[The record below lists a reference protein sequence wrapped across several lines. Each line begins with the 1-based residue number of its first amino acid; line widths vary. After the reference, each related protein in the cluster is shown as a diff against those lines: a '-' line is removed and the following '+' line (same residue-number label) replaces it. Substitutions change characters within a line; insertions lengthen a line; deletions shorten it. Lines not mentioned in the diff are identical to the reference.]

1 VRKHTLDYKGML
13 TLETCKKMLN
23 DGSKKKY
30 SDDEVKLL
38 RETLYW
44 FAELQLESEYYFFN
58 N

>member
-1 VRKHTLDYKGML
+1 ML

-38 RETLYW
+38 RKTLYW
-44 FAELQLESEYYFFN
+44 FAELQLESENYFFN